1 MELAKKVAVY
11 IREHKLIEP
20 GDRVLAALSGGADSV
35 CLTLILNGL
44 QTELGFTLSA
54 CHINHSLRGEE
65 SEADQA
71 FVEDLCLRLRIP
83 LTVVRVDVK
92 GCAAEQGIGIE
103 AAARLLRYETFEKL
117 SDQRGFN
124 KTALAHNRNDQAE
137 TILFRFLRGSSS
149 KGLAGMRPMRDGRYI
164 RPLLHTDR
172 QTIEDF
178 LQAAGESYRTDSSNL
193 TEDYTRNSLRLNLIP
208 TLAERYNP
216 DIVNTLA
223 DTGEIMA
230 ADADYLEGASH
241 ELYARYAEPSPGKI
255 TLGRELFSEHRALVS
270 RTVLAAAEELTGT
283 RQNLGKVHIEDILK
297 LQAGETGKTLD
308 LPLNLKIINSYGDI
322 TLCLTKGVTAGPVKA
337 NDVCPVDL
345 SDMET
350 NAEPLQVEFGSYGFT
365 FRVKAMAKDAILG
378 AQPTGPGQTE
388 TFQRVALDYAKAGGR
403 LTIRTRQSGDKIR
416 LKGVDGRK
424 SVKSIFIDRK
434 IPRDLRDQLPL
445 VLAEN
450 GEIAYIHPGII
461 ARSFRPDDATEKII
475 YMEIRQLP
483 ERSAG
488 KQPWIGETVLNQ

>member
-178 LQAAGESYRTDSSNL
+178 FAGRRGKLSDRLLQSDGGLYQKQP
-193 TEDYTRNSLRLNLIP
+193 SL
-208 TLAERYNP
+208 EP
-216 DIVNTLA
+216 DPHS
-223 DTGEIMA
+223 G
-230 ADADYLEGASH
+230 
-241 ELYARYAEPSPGKI
+241 
-255 TLGRELFSEHRALVS
+255 
-270 RTVLAAAEELTGT
+270 
-283 RQNLGKVHIEDILK
+283 GKV
-297 LQAGETGKTLD
+297 
-308 LPLNLKIINSYGDI
+308 
-322 TLCLTKGVTAGPVKA
+322 
-337 NDVCPVDL
+337 
-345 SDMET
+345 
-350 NAEPLQVEFGSYGFT
+350 
-365 FRVKAMAKDAILG
+365 
-378 AQPTGPGQTE
+378 
-388 TFQRVALDYAKAGGR
+388 
-403 LTIRTRQSGDKIR
+403 QSGYC
-416 LKGVDGRK
+416 
-424 SVKSIFIDRK
+424 
-434 IPRDLRDQLPL
+434 
-445 VLAEN
+445 E
-450 GEIAYIHPGII
+450 HPGGYGGDHGCRCGLSGRGI
-461 ARSFRPDDATEKII
+461 P
-475 YMEIRQLP
+475 
-483 ERSAG
+483 
-488 KQPWIGETVLNQ
+488 